1 MITRTQFAIAL
12 ARREFAVRP
21 RLVPVRHNRAVY
33 SMDMSNIVGQN
44 VGSIVRPEIVKV
56 DPKTKTETVDMFLA
70 RGGQITKGAPCM
82 RGYAAPVVKSKPTR
96 FAVSRG

>member
-12 ARREFAVRP
+12 ARREFSLRP
-21 RLVPVRHNRAVY
+21 SLKPVRHNRAVY
-33 SMDMSNIVGQN
+33 SMDMAQIVGQN

-56 DPKTKTETVDMFLA
+56 DPVTRTETVEMFLA
-70 RGGQITKGAPCM
+70 RGGEIKRGPVSM
-82 RGYAAPVVKSKPTR
+82 KGYAAPVVKSKPTR